1 MASILSIPAT
11 THMELFEKGFHF
23 FATPSLSAVS
33 HSRPFLSP
41 RRVIHVR
48 VSAGY
53 LVSLSMFAQ
62 SFEMCDVFVRACD
75 TAATTASHR
84 NTRESA
90 SFLRLLSTV
99 RFSFAVRLP
108 QLSARLLEAGQRHAL
123 PAVRHQ
129 RLQPE
134 VQVLLQGQP
143 LVEQPRPREGVLR
156 EGVLPLRPE
165 AQLHGH
171 LHG

>member
-1 MASILSIPAT
+1 MWGCPNLGSIFCHPLPVCCLSLRGRRFFLPAVSFTSVFRPVILSACPC
-11 THMELFEKGFHF
+11 LR
-23 FATPSLSAVS
+23 S
-33 HSRPFLSP
+33 HLR
-41 RRVIHVR
+41 
-48 VSAGY
+48 
-53 LVSLSMFAQ
+53 
-62 SFEMCDVFVRACD
+62 CVRACVW
-75 TAATTASHR
+75 HR
-84 NTRESA
+84 RHHPRIGLL
-90 SFLRLLSTV
+90 FLRLLSTV

-108 QLSARLLEAGQRHAL
+108 QLSARLLEAGQRHTL